1 MTASKK
7 TVKATCSLG
16 KADIDLLTKGNGFVN
31 PLKLTLQTYAIL
43 GGGYIGIDTKNPNQT
58 AKQQQQT
65 TRAGSS
71 KAQEIIQ
78 ERHGLFQSV

>member
-16 KADIDLLTKGNGFVN
+16 KADIDLPTKGNGFVN
-31 PLKLTLQTYAIL
+31 PLKLALQTYAIL
-43 GGGYIGIDTKNPNQT
+43 GGSYIGIDTKNPNQT
-58 AKQQQQT
+58 AKQQQT

-71 KAQEIIQ
+71 KPQEIIQ
-78 ERHGLFQSV
+78 ERHGLFHSV